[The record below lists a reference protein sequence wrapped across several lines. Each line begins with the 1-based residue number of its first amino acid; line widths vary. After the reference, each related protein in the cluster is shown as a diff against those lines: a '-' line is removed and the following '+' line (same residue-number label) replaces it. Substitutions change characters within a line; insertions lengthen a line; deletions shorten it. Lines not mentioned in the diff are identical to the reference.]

1 MIRTTFILCFL
12 FVSKNAFSQSDLKRF
27 FEQSSPIKTWIIFHP
42 FKAKKSYAISLET
55 NRVADSIA
63 KTNALDKDIAGGQV
77 DAFRHAYWMMR
88 LKQEIGERAAR
99 SLGKAH
105 EKDNYITFKKN
116 KKEDGVVPDKISS
129 EMDLFNNDV
138 GLKLISKKSKLSKK
152 VIINRIILA
161 IREGKFKII
170 KKDSQGG
177 FLNCSGDKL
186 SKKQLIGK
194 WENNKCLVK
203 SNYVY

>member
-1 MIRTTFILCFL
+1 MKKQLFLLIVFI
-12 FVSKNAFSQSDLKRF
+12 SINTFSQSDLKSF
-27 FEQSSPIKTWIIFHP
+27 FKLSTPIKTWVIFHP
-42 FKAKKSYAISLET
+42 FKAKKSYAVSLET
-55 NRVADSIA
+55 NKVADSIA
-63 KTNALDKDIAGGQV
+63 KTNVLDKDIAGGQV

-88 LKQEIGERAAR
+88 LKQEIGESAAR

-105 EKDNYITFKKN
+105 EKENYITFKKN

-138 GLKLISKKSKLSKK
+138 GLTLISKKSKLSRK
-152 VIINRIILA
+152 VIINRIVLA
-161 IREGKFKII
+161 IREGKFKIV
-170 KKDSQGG
+170 KKDNKGG
-177 FLNCSGDKL
+177 FLNCKGGKL
-186 SKKQLIGK
+186 LKKQVRGK